1 MRPLPMGIYT
11 PLPCFFG
18 DNEDIDF
25 EAFQRHVKFIANA
38 GTIPVVSGSMG
49 EAIHLNREEKKS
61 LIQFARIAL
70 DEVNLQDIPIVAGAG
85 GASTR
90 ESVQLCKDAAE
101 AGADYV
107 MIIPPGYYAE
117 ALLADTTS
125 IKKFFVDIAEASPL
139 PVIIYNFPAVSGGI
153 DMDSDLIVQIIK
165 SSANVCGVKL
175 TCANVGKLTRIMA
188 QVSRPEFQNAFPRS
202 STTPF
207 RAIDGFIDFLLP
219 SISVGSAGAI
229 SGLPNIAPK
238 SCVRLWNLCQNSES
252 SKEATG
258 LQNLIAL
265 ADGVALKIGIAGM
278 KKLLHRHFGYGDR
291 PRLPLLPMDDNVA
304 DAALSSPHLKA
315 LLDLEAT
322 LGREQAIT
330 KSEPA
335 KVCSAPACL

>member
-11 PLPCFFG
+11 PLPCFFS
-18 DNEDIDF
+18 DNEDI
-25 EAFQRHVKFIANA
+25 VIVNA

-49 EAIHLNREEKKS
+49 EAIHLNREEKKT
-61 LIQFARIAL
+61 LIRLTRVAL
-70 DEVNLQDIPIVAGAG
+70 DEMSLQGIPIVAGAG

-90 ESVQLCKDAAE
+90 ESIQLCTDAAE

-107 MIIPPGYYAE
+107 MIIPPGYYAG
-117 ALLADTTS
+117 ALSADS
-125 IKKFFVDIAEASPL
+125 NAIKKFFVDIADTSPL

-188 QVSRPEFQNAFPRS
+188 QVSRPEFQSAFPRS
-202 STTPF
+202 SASPF

-219 SISVGSAGAI
+219 SISVGAAGAI

-238 SCVRLWNLCQNSES
+238 SCVRLWTLCQDSAS
-252 SKEATG
+252 SKEAHE

-265 ADGVALKIGIAGM
+265 ADGVALSIGISGM
-278 KKLLHRHFGYGDR
+278 KKLLHRRFGYGDR
-291 PRLPLLPMDDNVA
+291 PRLPLLPMDDTVA

-322 LGREQAIT
+322 L
-330 KSEPA
+330 
-335 KVCSAPACL
+335 

>member
-1 MRPLPMGIYT
+1 MRPLPTGIYT

-18 DNEDIDF
+18 DDEEIDF
-25 EAFQRHVKFIANA
+25 KAFQSHVKFIAGA
-38 GTIPVVSGSMG
+38 GTIPVISGSMG
-49 EAIHLNREEKKS
+49 EAIHLSHEEKKQ
-61 LIQFARIAL
+61 LIRSARVAL
-70 DEVNLQDIPIVAGAG
+70 DEINLTGVPIVAGAG

-90 ESVQLCKDAAE
+90 ESIQLCKDAAD

-107 MIIPPGYYAE
+107 MVIPPGYYAG

-125 IKKFFVDIAEASPL
+125 IKNFFVDIAEASPL

-165 SSANVCGVKL
+165 SSANICGVKL

-188 QVSRPEFQNAFPRS
+188 QVSSLDFQKDFPRS
-202 STTPF
+202 SSTPF

-238 SCVRLWNLCQNSES
+238 SCVKLWDLCQDSGS
-252 SKEATG
+252 SKEATE

-278 KKLLHRHFGYGDR
+278 KKLLHRQFGYGDK
-291 PRLPLLPMDDNVA
+291 PRLPLLPMDDKVA
-304 DAALSSPHLKA
+304 DTILSSPYLKA

-322 LGREQAIT
+322 L
-330 KSEPA
+330 
-335 KVCSAPACL
+335 